1 MKKIKLAIIGLVS
14 AATLTACSSGTDVVT
29 MKGSTI
35 TVDDIFQQVKT
46 DDAVKQSITQMIIN
60 EVAVNAY
67 GDKVEQKA
75 IDKQFNETKKQ
86 YGDAFASVLES
97 NGMTEKTYK
106 ENIKNYLAYEQML
119 KSHVDLSDADLKEV
133 WADFHP
139 EVEVQ
144 LIAISDEEEAKKV
157 HESAKNGDDFA
168 KLAEENSNDASASEK
183 GKVTFDSTSTTVP
196 TEVKEAAFQMKDG
209 DISDVIK
216 STTYDQSYQEI
227 NTFYIVKM
235 VKQQDKG
242 NDMKPF
248 KKQLKE
254 IATNNKL
261 ADQQFQFDVLSK
273 EFKKANVKIK
283 DEDLTSIVA
292 QFMPEETESTDSSAD
307 DKTKET
313 NATDSEET
321 EDTDASEDKET
332 TDETK

>member
-1 MKKIKLAIIGLVS
+1 MKMKRIKLAIIGLVC
-14 AATLTACSSGTDVVT
+14 AATLTACSSSPDVVT

-46 DDAVKQSITQMIIN
+46 DDTVKQSITQMIIN

-75 IDKQFNETKKQ
+75 IDKQFKETKEQ
-86 YGDAFASVLES
+86 YGDAFSSILES
-97 NGMTEKTYK
+97 NGLTEKTYK

-119 KSHVDLSDADLKEV
+119 KAHVDLSDADLKEV

-144 LIAISDEEEAKKV
+144 LIAMSDEEKAKQV

-168 KLAEENSNDASASEK
+168 KLAKENSDDPSASEK
-183 GKVTFDSTSTTVP
+183 GKVTFDSTDTTIP

-209 DISDVIK
+209 DISELIK
-216 STTYDQSYQEI
+216 STTYDQSYQEV

-235 VKQQDKG
+235 VKQQEKG

-292 QFMPEETESTDSSAD
+292 QFMPEETKESED
-307 DKTKET
+307 TKDTGET
-313 NATDSEET
+313 KNSETKDTETSEE
-321 EDTDASEDKET
+321 EET
-332 TDETK
+332 TDATN